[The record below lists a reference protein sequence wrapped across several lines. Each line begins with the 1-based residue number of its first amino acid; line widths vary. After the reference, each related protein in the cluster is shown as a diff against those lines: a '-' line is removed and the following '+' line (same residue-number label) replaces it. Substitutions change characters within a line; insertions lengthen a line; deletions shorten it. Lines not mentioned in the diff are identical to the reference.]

1 MNRAK
6 PKTVSAKAEAAAAK
20 QPPPA
25 ASAPEEESDATNS
38 TPANIP
44 AEGAR
49 RSNTSYSYV
58 QAIKAPSEMGM
69 SDAGNLKTI
78 EKDVNGL
85 IAYVKLLVDGPSQA
99 SRSSGPL
106 GSQFFV
112 PTNATCNVN
121 GMSVPR
127 SIYVDNVPKGGIN
140 AAPGAN
146 LPDFRGLIPGMMTG
160 LNALD
165 PNRIAES
172 IMNSDSPDCIEV
184 TLNVVDVSYNTVS
197 ETNYITITDATHID
211 PCSYTNCV
219 NPITGVKCNT
229 KQGFT
234 NRSELL
240 FSEIKYDYG
249 SQLFLT
255 SVGILS
261 IYILHL
267 LVKNRF
273 K

>member
-1 MNRAK
+1 MSIPSFSNPITTSTTTPTTTEPPA
-6 PKTVSAKAEAAAAK
+6 
-20 QPPPA
+20 PPP
-25 ASAPEEESDATNS
+25 P
-38 TPANIP
+38 
-44 AEGAR
+44 
-49 RSNTSYSYV
+49 SYSYIK
-58 QAIKAPSEMGM
+58 AIKTPSEMGM
-69 SDAGNLKTI
+69 SDAGNLKTL
-78 EKDVNGL
+78 EKNINGL
-85 IAYVKLLVDGPSQA
+85 IAYVDLLVDGPSRA

-112 PTNATCNVN
+112 PTNAKCNIN
-121 GMSVPR
+121 GISVPR
-127 SIYVDNVPKGGIN
+127 SIYVDNIPKGGID

-160 LNALD
+160 LNAID
-165 PNRIAES
+165 PEKIANS

-184 TLNVVDVSYNTVS
+184 TLNVVDSSYNTIS
-197 ETNYITITDATHID
+197 ETNYITTTDASYID

-219 NPITGVKCNT
+219 NPVTGVVCNG
-229 KQGFT
+229 KQGFS

-240 FSEIKYDYG
+240 FEEIKHDSI

-255 SVGILS
+255 SVGVLS